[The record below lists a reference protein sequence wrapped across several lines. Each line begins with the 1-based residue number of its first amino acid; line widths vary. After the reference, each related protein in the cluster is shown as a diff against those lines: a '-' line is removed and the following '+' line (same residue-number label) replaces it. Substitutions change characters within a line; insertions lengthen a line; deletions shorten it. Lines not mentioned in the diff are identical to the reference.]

1 MSFRKALLASFIIPF
16 TLFCVFFIAL
26 NWYSDLERG
35 TAEYQMLL
43 TQNVRMQRNKI
54 EALFNEMKNIC
65 GGATFMLG
73 GSLGKEWLENL
84 TREDISRYL
93 KKLHRDFSEIEAVGV
108 ALKPGM
114 WGRDKDSPFLFLYTM
129 KDMDAPNAAER
140 FREYDISN
148 EEEMLLD
155 WFRLPVEQERPVWL
169 EPRYY
174 VGIDAWGFSYSAPIR
189 VDGEIVGV
197 ICIGSM
203 LDYYRNS
210 LNHEAAQLG
219 NGGFYAMIDNN
230 GDYLLHKDVNLERT
244 HVSML
249 DTDIISDRNGGLKR
263 IRDALRNREIAI
275 SAVKT
280 ASVPEEGWLYL
291 VQAPIRSTDWTLA
304 LFLPEHNFLVPM
316 EKNLLLGAIV
326 MLLGAAVTL
335 AVLLFCLHFISVPMQ
350 DVMRVAKR
358 IGKGDMSP
366 VVSVSNF
373 AEFLVLADTFNQ
385 MLDDIRDRSQAM
397 ESNILR
403 LDELLQQVSTSSRE
417 LVQVA
422 GTVSANSQDLSSGAV
437 EQDAVFSD
445 LTRQMAK
452 LREHAESNAQL
463 ARSANIQM
471 TMIDKIALVG
481 SHEMRN
487 LFDTLTAISTRT
499 NNIGQSLKFI
509 DSIAFQTNILALN
522 ASVEAARAGVH
533 GKGFSVVA
541 TEVRRLATSSARSVV
556 DTNKTLDEADA
567 SVGEGLE
574 RGEKASETLQGIEKT
589 VGEAVVIG
597 NQVMEQATDQLKIVG
612 VMSTGLEQ
620 VETIAKRNV
629 DNAAANAAAAEELL
643 GLANRLKSTLS
654 VVSHDQRIAH
664 SRQLVASDT
673 AVARRETDIK
683 VRHK

>member
-35 TAEYQMLL
+35 TEEYRMLL

-65 GGATFMLG
+65 NAATFMMGGTLG
-73 GSLGKEWLENL
+73 REWLENL

-93 KKLHRDFSEIEAVGV
+93 QKLHQDFPEIEAVGV
-108 ALKPGM
+108 ALKPGAL
-114 WGRDKDSPFLFLYTM
+114 GGDSPFLFLYTM
-129 KDMDAPNAAER
+129 KDMAAPGAVER

-148 EEEMLLD
+148 EEEMLLE
-155 WFRLPVEQERPVWL
+155 WYRLPVERQRPVWL

-174 VGIDAWGFSYSAPIR
+174 VDIDAWGFSYSAPIR
-189 VDGEIVGV
+189 VDGETVGV

-210 LNHEAAQLG
+210 LNHEAGLLG
-219 NGGFYAMIDNN
+219 DGGFYAMIDAGGN
-230 GDYLLHKDVNLERT
+230 YLLHKDVNLERT
-244 HVSML
+244 QVSML
-249 DTDIISDRNGGLKR
+249 DTDIVQYRGDDLNRIKTALK
-263 IRDALRNREIAI
+263 DREIAI

-280 ASVPEEGWLYL
+280 ASLPEEGWLYM
-291 VQAPIRSTDWTLA
+291 VQAPIRSTDWALA

-316 EKNLLLGAIV
+316 EKNLFLGAVV
-326 MLLGAAVTL
+326 MLLGAVVTL
-335 AVLLFCLHFISVPMQ
+335 AVLLVCVHFISVPMR

-366 VVSVSNF
+366 VVSISGF
-373 AEFLVLADTFNQ
+373 DEFLVLADTFNQ

-403 LDELLQQVSTSSRE
+403 LDELLQEVSSSSRE

-445 LTRQMAK
+445 LSRQMVK
-452 LREHAESNAQL
+452 LREHAESNTQL
-463 ARSANIQM
+463 ARTANSQM
-471 TMIDKIALVG
+471 TLIDSTAVAG
-481 SHEMRN
+481 SQEMRT
-487 LFDTLTAISTRT
+487 LFDTLTAISERT
-499 NNIGQSLKFI
+499 KNIGQSLKFI

-541 TEVRRLATSSARSVV
+541 AEVRRLATSSARSVV
-556 DTNKTLDEADA
+556 DTNKTLDEADS

-574 RGEKASETLQGIEKT
+574 RGGKASETLQGIEKT

-597 NQVMEQATDQLKIVG
+597 NQVLEQAADQLKIVG
-612 VMSTGLEQ
+612 DMSTGLEQ
-620 VETIAKRNV
+620 VEMIAKRNV

-673 AVARRETDIK
+673 AISRREF
-683 VRHK
+683 